1 MGKRGRPKKKPAP
14 PQPIGK
20 TVVAPVCDGHHNV
33 ASASQKKQ
41 CVQGMVGE
49 VATGAG
55 PVSSVRNVPR
65 GQRKLD
71 CKETTVLAAAAGA
84 SDTTSPSPLAP
95 RALEKIAKAT
105 SATDSAVLEKSR
117 SCATPGRNG
126 NCRRRRSRSF

>member
-71 CKETTVLAAAAGA
+71 CKETTVLAGA
-84 SDTTSPSPLAP
+84 SDTTSPSPLAS

-105 SATDSAVLEKSR
+105 SAADSAVLEITR
-117 SCATPGRNG
+117 
-126 NCRRRRSRSF
+126 